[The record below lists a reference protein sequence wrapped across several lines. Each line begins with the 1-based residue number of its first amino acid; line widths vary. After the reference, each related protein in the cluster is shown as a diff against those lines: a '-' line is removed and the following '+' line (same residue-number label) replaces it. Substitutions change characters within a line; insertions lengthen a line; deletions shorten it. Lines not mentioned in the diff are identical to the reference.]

1 MGVKR
6 GKELELEI
14 ETLAFGGRGIARRD
28 GYVLFVDGAI
38 PGQRVKA
45 RVTRKKRGYAEAV
58 AFEVIKESELA
69 VAPTCPHFGI
79 CGGCRLQNLDY
90 QAQLRFKRE
99 QVVDSLHRI
108 ADIPEP
114 PVAEVLPSEDR
125 LFYRNKMEFS
135 FGRRRWI
142 TREEVASGE
151 LAAAKEFALGL
162 HVRGRYDR
170 VLNIDTCFL
179 QSELTAEIVRE
190 VRRLTYESG
199 LAAYSTQDHTGFW
212 RFLVLREGKNT
223 GELMVN
229 VVTAEEPSHYQAVEK
244 LGSAVRARF
253 PEITTLVHT
262 VNRTKAQVATG
273 DLEQVLW
280 GSGYIQERLGKYF
293 FRISAN
299 SFFQT
304 NTRGAERLYEVVAR
318 FADFK
323 GSETVYD
330 LYSGAG
336 TISIYIAGSVQ
347 KVIGFEVVPSAIQ
360 DAVVNCALNA
370 VKNCYFVEGDLKDEL
385 AQVPI
390 IVGRWGEPNV
400 IIIDPPRAGMHPKVV
415 QRLLQLSAEK
425 IIYVSCNPT
434 TFARDVK
441 DLEDGGYRLQQVQ
454 PVDMFPHT
462 SHIEVVGL
470 LVAS

>member
-14 ETLAFGGRGIARRD
+14 ETLAFGGRGVARRD
-28 GYVLFVDGAI
+28 GFVIFVEGAI

-58 AFEVIKESELA
+58 AFELLQDSELA
-69 VAPTCPHFGI
+69 VPPVCPHFGI
-79 CGGCRLQNLDY
+79 CGGCRFQNLDY
-90 QAQLRFKRE
+90 AAQLRYKRQ
-99 QVVDSLHRI
+99 QVVDSLERI
-108 ADIPEP
+108 AEIPDP
-114 PVAEVLPSEDR
+114 SVAETLPSEDQ

-142 TREEVASGE
+142 TKEEIESDS
-151 LAAAKEFALGL
+151 LQSPREFALGL

-170 VLNIDTCFL
+170 ILNIETCYL
-179 QSELTAEIVRE
+179 QSEMTSDIVRE
-190 VRRLTYESG
+190 VRRLSLQSG
-199 LAAYSTQDHTGFW
+199 IPPYSTHDHSGFW

-223 GELMVN
+223 GEFMVN
-229 VVTAEEPSHYQAVEK
+229 LVTAAVEEHYPAVK
-244 LGSAVRARF
+244 ELGNELHRSF
-253 PEITTLVHT
+253 PEITTCVHT
-262 VNRTKAQVATG
+262 VNPTKAQVAQG
-273 DLEQVLW
+273 HVHAVLW
-280 GSGYIQERLGKYF
+280 GPGYIQERLGKF
-293 FRISAN
+293 IFRVSAN

-304 NTRGAERLYEVVAR
+304 NTKGAERLYDVVTH
-318 FADFK
+318 FADFD

-336 TISIYIAGSVQ
+336 TISIYVAHQVRQ
-347 KVIGFEVVPSAIQ
+347 VVGFEVVPEAIQ
-360 DAVVNCALNA
+360 DAAVNCALNA
-370 VKNCYFVEGDLKDEL
+370 VRNCHFVEGDLKDEL
-385 AQVPI
+385 AHVPL
-390 IVGRWGEPNV
+390 IVARWGNPDV
-400 IIIDPPRAGMHPKVV
+400 VIIDPPRAGMHPKVV
-415 QRLLQLSAEK
+415 QRLLELAASR

-441 DLEDGGYRLQQVQ
+441 DLCAGGYRLLKVQ

-470 LVAS
+470 LGR